1 VTNTRELIDHRL
13 MQTYQR
19 GDVTFVRGEGCWLYD
34 DQGRKYLDFLAGIA
48 VVSVGHSNPRVAQA
62 VASQMVR
69 LGHVSNLFGSEPMAH
84 LADRLVGLSG
94 LDRVFF
100 SNDGATANEAA
111 IKLARRFGQ
120 SVGGPNRYRIV
131 SLLDSFHGRTL
142 ATLAATGQPQKQAI
156 FAPLPP
162 GFVQVPAGDLSALAA
177 EVDNTTAAVL
187 LETVQAE
194 GGVFPM
200 TDSYLQAV
208 RTLCDQRGALLI
220 IDDIQAG
227 MGRTG
232 QWYSWQD
239 RGIEP
244 DIATSAKALANGLP
258 IGACLARESVA
269 EAFHPGDHG
278 TTFGGGPV
286 VCAAALAVIEEMEE
300 RELLVN
306 CRARSSQLL
315 QGLQQIKGIKQV
327 RGRGLLLAAVLEGES
342 AAAVA
347 AQALSDGLIVNAVRP
362 DAIRLTPPLTVTAE
376 EVDTALDLLAKSM
389 TPVDSLHA

>member
-1 VTNTRELIDHRL
+1 MR
-13 MQTYQR
+13 TYQR
-19 GDVTFVRGEGCWLYD
+19 GDVIFVRGEGCWLYD
-34 DQGRKYLDFLAGIA
+34 DQGQKYLDFLAGIA

-62 VASQMVR
+62 VASQMVT
-69 LGHVSNLFGSEPMAH
+69 LGHVSNLFGSEPMAQ

-142 ATLAATGQPQKQAI
+142 ATLAATGQPQKQAT

-162 GFVQVPAGDLSALAA
+162 GFIQVPSGDLSALAA

-232 QWYSWQD
+232 HWYSWQD
-239 RGIEP
+239 RGIEA

-258 IGACLARESVA
+258 IGVCLARESVA

-300 RELLVN
+300 RDLLGN
-306 CRARSSQLL
+306 CRARSTQLL

-347 AQALSDGLIVNAVRP
+347 ARALSDGLIVNAVRP

-376 EVDTALDLLAKSM
+376 EVDTALDLLAKSI